1 MKINKIKI
9 VIENAIIVVGAMNI
23 EIPNMIL

>member
-9 VIENAIIVVGAMNI
+9 GIENAIIVVGAMNI
-23 EIPNMIL
+23 ENPNMIP